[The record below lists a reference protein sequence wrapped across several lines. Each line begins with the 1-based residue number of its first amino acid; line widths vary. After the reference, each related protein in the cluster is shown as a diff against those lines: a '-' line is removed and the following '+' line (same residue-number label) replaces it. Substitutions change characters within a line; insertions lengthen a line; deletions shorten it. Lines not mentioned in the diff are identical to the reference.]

1 MGSYLMRG
9 LVTALPTADEVLPY
23 LPPTPTP
30 TPTPPKT
37 EAVVLVSTIGV
48 AEGESIKRSGRF
60 LHLYFPILHS
70 SKCAR

>member
-9 LVTALPTADEVLPY
+9 LVTALLTADEDLLMLP
-23 LPPTPTP
+23 LTPTP
-30 TPTPPKT
+30 APPKT
-37 EAVVLVSTIGV
+37 EAEVLVSTMGV

-60 LHLYFPILHS
+60 LHLYFPIFHS